1 MKVLIVCSGNYSYLE
16 DELAIRRPFIYE
28 QVEALRT
35 KEYSI
40 EYFFIQGKGFFG
52 YLNSVFELRKLLKSS
67 DIDIVHA
74 HYGFSGIVGGLASL
88 FLGFPLVTTFHGS
101 DIMDKNNFYFSCLA
115 ILLSNECI
123 FVSEKLKT
131 KAKPFLNSKKGSV
144 IPCGVNLD
152 LFFPRSIEKCR
163 EELEMPLAAKKILF
177 SSAFSNPIK
186 NSKLAHKAVNRLG
199 FNVDFIELKDKS
211 RKEVALLLN
220 PVDVLLL
227 TSFSEGSPQ
236 IVKEAMASN
245 CPIIST
251 DVGDVSEVI
260 KNTQN
265 CYITSYKPEEI
276 SDKLNIILSRGKR
289 SNGRNSIIRFSN
301 SNVADRIDEVYKA
314 IITKTK

>member
-1 MKVLIVCSGNYSYLE
+1 
-16 DELAIRRPFIYE
+16 
-28 QVEALRT
+28 
-35 KEYSI
+35 
-40 EYFFIQGKGFFG
+40 
-52 YLNSVFELRKLLKSS
+52 
-67 DIDIVHA
+67 
-74 HYGFSGIVGGLASL
+74 
-88 FLGFPLVTTFHGS
+88 
-101 DIMDKNNFYFSCLA
+101 
-115 ILLSNECI
+115 
-123 FVSEKLKT
+123 
-131 KAKPFLNSKKGSV
+131 
-144 IPCGVNLD
+144 
-152 LFFPRSIEKCR
+152 
-163 EELEMPLAAKKILF
+163 MPLAAKKILF

-220 PVDVLLL
+220 SVDVLLL